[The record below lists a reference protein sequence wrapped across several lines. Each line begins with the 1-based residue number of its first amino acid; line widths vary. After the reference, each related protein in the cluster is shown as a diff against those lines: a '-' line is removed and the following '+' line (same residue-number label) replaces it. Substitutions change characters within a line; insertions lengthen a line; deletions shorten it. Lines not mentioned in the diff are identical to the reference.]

1 MNKKVIG
8 INAGIIWNLLNDYQ
22 KWDIPK
28 LSKAS
33 GLSEKEVYT
42 AIGWLARENKI
53 EIDSSIDD
61 SNEQFYLVVEYYF

>member
-8 INAGIIWNLLNDYQ
+8 TNAGIIWSLLNDYQ

-28 LSKAS
+28 LCKAS

-53 EIDSSIDD
+53 EIEQPTDD
-61 SNEQFYLVVEYYF
+61 GELFYLVMEYYF

>member
-8 INAGIIWNLLNDYQ
+8 MNAGIIWNLLNDYQ

-28 LSKAS
+28 LCEAS

-53 EIDSSIDD
+53 EIEHSID

>member
-1 MNKKVIG
+1 MNKKEIG
-8 INAGIIWNLLNDYQ
+8 TNAGVIWNLLNNYQ

-28 LSKAS
+28 LCEAS

-53 EIDSSIDD
+53 EIEHTTDN
-61 SNEQFYLVVEYYF
+61 NEIFYLVAEFYF